1 MCSSG
6 QSSGFEEGFK
16 KATFPI
22 GPIVVLFFVVYDL
35 ESYREIPKGTTKEP
49 VGSFRVLSLREG
61 MGLAV
66 AGLRVTAEDLE
77 WGSLPG
83 LPQLLQII
91 RVEN

>member
-1 MCSSG
+1 M
-6 QSSGFEEGFK
+6 
-16 KATFPI
+16 I
-22 GPIVVLFFVVYDL
+22 L
-35 ESYREIPKGTTKEP
+35 ESYRKSQKELLRSLW
-49 VGSFRVLSLREG
+49 GSFRVLSLREG